1 MPGLPGIK
9 GHRGYA
15 GLDGAKGEAG
25 IAGEKGSIG
34 LSVTGAA
41 GAPVCKM
48 TQNTG
53 IYDLL
58 QTFTVVFYSF
68 HMRKKDTMSCR
79 RLFF

>member
-1 MPGLPGIK
+1 MPGLPGMK

-25 IAGEKGSIG
+25 VAGEKGSIG

-48 TQNTG
+48 SPNTG

-58 QTFTVVFYSF
+58 QTFTVVFF
-68 HMRKKDTMSCR
+68 NLRKKDTLSCMH
-79 RLFF
+79 FF